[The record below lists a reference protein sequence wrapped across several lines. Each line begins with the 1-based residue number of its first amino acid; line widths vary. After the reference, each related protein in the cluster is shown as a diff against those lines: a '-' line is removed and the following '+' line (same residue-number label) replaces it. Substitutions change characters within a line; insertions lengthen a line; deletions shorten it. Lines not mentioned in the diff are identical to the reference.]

1 MEYTELNQ
9 LLGQLD
15 QTMYALESAYVENGG
30 EVTEETES
38 LEANVS
44 GLQELLCTEGVD
56 MLGRW
61 LKSKEDMK
69 KTLKAE
75 KDYIARKI
83 AAVDDTIEFI
93 KAKLNEVIVASG
105 QEKVKGSLGY
115 SFTATTSVTT
125 TVDKAVLKDMYQSQ
139 VEDVLRDIL
148 PADVTVTLGASVKAV
163 PEGVELPSY
172 YQRSETPTVRFTKPR
187 AAKED

>member
-1 MEYTELNQ
+1 MEYAELNQ

-15 QTMYALESAYVENGG
+15 QTINALESAYVENGG

-38 LEANVS
+38 LEANIS
-44 GLQELLCTEGVD
+44 GLQELLCTEGVN

-75 KDYIARKI
+75 KDYISRKI

-115 SFTATTSVTT
+115 SFTAITSVVT
-125 TVDKAVLKDMYQSQ
+125 TVDKAVLKDMFQSQ
-139 VEDVLRDIL
+139 VEDILRDIL
-148 PADVTVTLGASVKAV
+148 PSDVTVTLGASVKAV
-163 PEGVELPSY
+163 PEGIELPSY

-187 AAKED
+187 SAKED